1 MRVTT
6 YGKKTPLKGYHKDA
20 LESAPE
26 ETTRLLQ
33 DSMKIA
39 DETEIIGTTTWMHR
53 NFPYNGASQSHCTQD
68 VL

>member
-1 MRVTT
+1 MRVNT
-6 YGKKTPLKGYHKDA
+6 YGKKTPLKGYHKDV

-39 DETEIIGTTTWMHR
+39 DETETIGTIT
-53 NFPYNGASQSHCTQD
+53 
-68 VL
+68 

>member
-1 MRVTT
+1 MRVNT
-6 YGKKTPLKGYHKDA
+6 YGKKTPLKGYHKDV

-39 DETEIIGTTTWMHR
+39 DETETIGTITSIYR
-53 NFPYNGASQSHCTQD
+53 KS
-68 VL
+68 LLR